1 MARLSGRFRLGE
13 FDVTAVSDGIG
24 GQDPQDW
31 FPSVDAGEWM
41 AAVGAVDQTAKLP
54 VNFGSFLVRGGGRT
68 YLIDSGNGART
79 RGQHEGAGELLE
91 RLGEYGVGPDQIDR
105 VLLTHLHGDH
115 VGWNVREDGQPTFP
129 NARYLVSQVECD
141 YWLSPTA
148 PVERGAVFSQSQ
160 TRPLIDA
167 RQLDT
172 FEGEHE
178 VAAGLTM
185 IPTPGHTAGH
195 CSVLLS
201 SAGERL
207 IILGDVAPHPVHL
220 EHPDW
225 RPVFDHEPDR
235 AAETRRVVAS
245 EAAAAGTLL
254 TGGHF
259 PILSVGRL
267 RRVETGFRW
276 ELVEQDELE

>member
-1 MARLSGRFRLGE
+1 MGVE
-13 FDVTAVSDGIG
+13 
-24 GQDPQDW
+24 
-31 FPSVDAGEWM
+31 
-41 AAVGAVDQTAKLP
+41 
-54 VNFGSFLVRGGGRT
+54 
-68 YLIDSGNGART
+68 
-79 RGQHEGAGELLE
+79 ELLE
-91 RLGEYGVGPDQIDR
+91 RIGEHGVGPDQIDL

-115 VGWNVREDGQPTFP
+115 VGWNVREDGKLTFP
-129 NARYLVSQVECD
+129 YACYLVSQVECD

-160 TRPLIDA
+160 TRTQLDA
-167 RQLDT
+167 GQLDT
-172 FEGEHE
+172 FDGQHE

-207 IILGDVAPHPVHL
+207 IILGDVAPHSGHL
-220 EHPDW
+220 GHPNW

-235 AAETRRVVAS
+235 AAETRRVVTG
-245 EAAAAGTLL
+245 EAAAVGTFL

-259 PILSVGRL
+259 PILSAGRL

-276 ELVEQDELE
+276 ELVEQDERE